1 MAREGRIAILQFH
14 GVPDG
19 EHPWVNTPR
28 ERFEEYMAWLHR
40 EGFKVIAL
48 RDLAAYIDEKAL
60 PADPLAIMERR
71 KKSAALV
78 SPPSSSPAVKP

>member
-1 MAREGRIAILQFH
+1 MLELVFVYVRLFFVNLDLALALFH
-14 GVPDG
+14 
-19 EHPWVNTPR
+19 R
-28 ERFEEYMAWLHR
+28 QRL
-40 EGFKVIAL
+40 IAL